1 MKRHLF
7 NFWKILKKTTLM
19 WLDADPFRQSAI
31 ISYYAILSLPGL
43 LIIIIW
49 SLGQIWGERAIKGEI
64 VEHIQDMMGLKSAE
78 FIENIIQNAYLDA
91 GAQWYMQIVGIGT
104 LIFAAT
110 TLFFQFQ
117 KSLNHIWSV
126 QINED
131 NAVWRVIVDRIK
143 SMLLIVVLAMLILLS
158 LLSSSILAS
167 FKETLEFYVG
177 GEWTYFFKIS
187 NYILS
192 FGVLSILF
200 SIMYKT
206 LPDVKIPWRMVWVGG
221 AVTALLFNLGKWG
234 LSYYFS
240 IANPS
245 SGFGAASTII
255 LVMIWINYTTI
266 ILLFGAQFTQIY
278 GIFNNYKIKPND
290 YARWNDQYILKHKDI
305 VMKKLFQNKVKELEV
320 LDYNIKTGFFKDPDQ
335 SLKSLEFIAELNEN
349 KETFI
354 NKILERFNKLKNSF
368 HKKTKS

>member
-1 MKRHLF
+1 MKKHLF

-49 SLGQIWGERAIKGEI
+49 SLGQIWGESAIKGEI

-91 GAQWYMQIVGIGT
+91 GAQWYMQVIGIGT
-104 LIFAAT
+104 LVFAAT

-126 QINED
+126 QVNED
-131 NAVWRVIVDRIK
+131 NAMWRVVVDRIK
-143 SMLLIVVLAMLILLS
+143 SMLLIIVLALLILLS
-158 LLSSSILAS
+158 LLSSSVLAS

-192 FGVLSILF
+192 FGVLAVLF

-206 LPDVKIPWRMVWVGG
+206 LPDVKIPWRMVWIGG
-221 AVTALLFNLGKWG
+221 FVTAILFNIGKWA

-255 LVMIWINYTTI
+255 FIMIWINYTTL

-278 GIFNNYKIKPND
+278 GVINNYKVKPND
-290 YARWNDQYILKHKDI
+290 YARWNDQYILKHKNR
-305 VMKKLFQNKVKELEV
+305 VMKRLFQNKVKELEE
-320 LDYNIKTGFFKDPDQ
+320 LDHNIKTGYYRDTNED
-335 SLKSLEFIAELNEN
+335 SKSMEFVEELNSNNEN
-349 KETFI
+349 LI
-354 NKILERFNKLKNSF
+354 NKIIEGFNKLKQSLN
-368 HKKTKS
+368 KKTNE